1 MKRILVGKQE
11 KQKTNRKRSR
21 EVKGRS
27 TEKDKTNVKKN
38 TKQDKE
44 NNLFFSNE
52 HTPECICA
60 NVADETV
67 SNKIDSFYSKFIKEN
82 VFNIV
87 ITI

>member
-44 NNLFFSNE
+44 NNLFF
-52 HTPECICA
+52 
-60 NVADETV
+60 
-67 SNKIDSFYSKFIKEN
+67 
-82 VFNIV
+82 
-87 ITI
+87 